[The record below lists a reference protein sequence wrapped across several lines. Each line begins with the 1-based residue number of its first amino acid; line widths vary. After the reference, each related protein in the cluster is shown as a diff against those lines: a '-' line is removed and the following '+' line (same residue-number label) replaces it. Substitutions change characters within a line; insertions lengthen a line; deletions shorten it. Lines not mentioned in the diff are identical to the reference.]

1 MTTLE
6 KLEELIYHGFKET
19 DRRSEETNRRMQE
32 TDRRILETDRLIK
45 ENARQLQS
53 LKEQIAGLTDSLGRF
68 AEHMVEPSV
77 VRLFRERGIRLTDIY
92 SRFRE
97 RRNGKMME
105 VDVLG
110 YGPRAVVVVE
120 VKLKLKLPDIKD
132 LLEKLPH
139 FFDFFTLL
147 RGRKLYGAVAGM
159 SVDANVA
166 RYAYKE
172 GLFVLA
178 PSGEN
183 MQILNDDEFK
193 PRTFGGPDKKPR
205 RKKR

>member
-19 DRRSEETNRRMQE
+19 DRRSEETDRRMQE
-32 TDRRILETDRLIK
+32 TDRLIR

-53 LKEQIAGLTDSLGRF
+53 LKEQITGLTDSLGRF

-77 VRLFRERGIRLTDIY
+77 VRLFRERGIKLTDIY

-97 RRNGKMME
+97 RRNGEMME
-105 VDVLG
+105 VDILG
-110 YGPRAVVVVE
+110 YGPGAVVVVE
-120 VKLKLKLPDIKD
+120 VKLKLKLPDVKA
-132 LLEKLPH
+132 LLEKLPR

-159 SVDANVA
+159 SVDESVA
-166 RYAYKE
+166 RYAYKQ

-183 MQILNDDEFK
+183 MQILNDEEFMPK
-193 PRTFGGPDKKPR
+193 TFGGPDKK
-205 RKKR
+205 KTAKSK